1 MLVWLFPYLL
11 LLWIAGSIGGSTLK
25 LFQRTSF
32 RLRPSEEILFSLA
45 LGQGIIAYGILFL
58 GLLGGLSKAFL
69 LGWLFILL
77 LFSLPYQK
85 EWIRTLREGLRGCL
99 FLLGGSSWVERV
111 GAGVALFLF
120 FGTLLGAL
128 APPAGFDW
136 DGLSY
141 HLAVPKVYLREGR
154 IFYIPYDHHSNFPF
168 TLQMLFTLGLAFG
181 PPGLAK
187 LFHWGFFPLS
197 GGATLLLAR
206 RINPKAGF
214 LIMALLSASP
224 ALIWE
229 STVAYVELATMG
241 YITLSV
247 YAFLQGWREQSP
259 FWFILSGIT
268 AGLAVGTKTFALLPA
283 GVLAIVLL
291 IMNLRRGK
299 KPSKADGVI
308 PSASQPLSPIRSLFL
323 YLIPLGLISSPW
335 FIKTWWWT
343 GNPVYPFF
351 YSFFGGRYWS
361 KELALLYTQE
371 QSEFGTGLSVASF
384 LFLPW
389 TLTFLSQ
396 WVVELWQEQNT
407 FLARLFQGH
416 FYPFAKG
423 IAPYDLPGPIALG
436 LLPLL
441 IGRKLAQP
449 TKALLGIFFGV
460 ILCWFPLSQQS
471 RYLLPLLP
479 LLIGACAE
487 ILYRNQERE
496 NQVAPSRAESSVLWV
511 IVFLHLGLGTINAW
525 QWIQPMGK
533 VALGLE
539 SQEQYLYRRLDLY
552 PAIRFL
558 NQLPQEGKLLLFEET
573 RGFYFNREY
582 WWANPGH
589 HTLFPYDRFH
599 SAEEMVRWFRRRGF
613 TYALINLRWIQRD
626 WAKAHWA
633 QLIQEAIREGFFQL
647 IFTER
652 GVQVYRL
659 EERSSALDH
668 PSSIKTR
675 ASSKDEFAQAEARDY
690 QSSSSEGLPF

>member
-11 LLWIAGSIGGSTLK
+11 LLWIAGSIGGRTLK
-25 LFQRTSF
+25 WFQRTTF

-58 GLLGGLSKAFL
+58 GLLGGLNKNFL
-69 LGWLFILL
+69 IGGLSILF

-85 EWIRTLREGLRGCL
+85 EWWRTLWGGLRGCL
-99 FLLGGSSWVERV
+99 FLLSESSWVEKV
-111 GAGVALFLF
+111 GAGVILLLL

-187 LFHWGFFPLS
+187 LFHWGFLPLS

-214 LIMALLSASP
+214 LIMALLLTSP
-224 ALIWE
+224 AIIWE

-241 YITLSV
+241 YITLSL
-247 YAFLQGWREQSP
+247 YAFLQGQREPTSS
-259 FWFILSGIT
+259 WFILSGIM

-291 IMNLRRGK
+291 IVNFKGGK
-299 KPSKADGVI
+299 RLLKTDLTT
-308 PSASQPLSPIRSLFL
+308 PSASQPLSPVRSLLL

-351 YSFFGGRYWS
+351 YSFFGGRHWS
-361 KELALLYTQE
+361 EELARLYTQE
-371 QSEFGTGLSVASF
+371 QSEFGTGRSIASL

-396 WVVELWQEQNT
+396 WVVELWQEQGT
-407 FLARLFQGH
+407 FLARLFRDH

-423 IAPYDLPGPIALG
+423 IAPYDLPGPVALG

-441 IGRKLAQP
+441 IVRKPSQS
-449 TKALLGIFFGV
+449 TKVLLGIFFGV
-460 ILCWFPLSQQS
+460 VLCWFPLSQQS

-479 LLIGACAE
+479 LLIAPCTE
-487 ILYRNQERE
+487 VLYRNQEKE
-496 NQVAPSRAESSVLWV
+496 SQGASSRGESFALWV
-511 IVFLHLGLGTINAW
+511 LVFLHLGLGLVNAW
-525 QWIQPMGK
+525 QWTRPMGK

-539 SQEQYLYRRLDLY
+539 TQDQYLYRRLDLY
-552 PAIRFL
+552 PAIQFL
-558 NQLPQEGKLLLFEET
+558 NQLPKEGKLLLFEET

-589 HTLFPYDRFH
+589 HTLFPYDRFP

-613 TYALINLRWIQRD
+613 TYALINLRWIKGD

-633 QLIQEAIREGFFQL
+633 KLIQEAIREGYFRL

-659 EERSSALDH
+659 EERERLSVISC
-668 PSSIKTR
+668 S
-675 ASSKDEFAQAEARDY
+675 
-690 QSSSSEGLPF
+690 